1 MKILAVHLCV
11 STEKPEFPLCAFQRS
26 KTDRL
31 VKDKEHI
38 LYRGSIISIVKSS
51 SMLINDS
58 RNDFYSSTVFGYVF
72 NKFDL

>member
-51 SMLINDS
+51 SMLNDS
-58 RNDFYSSTVFGYVF
+58 RNDFYSSTVFGCVF

>member
-1 MKILAVHLCV
+1 MKVLALHLCV
-11 STEKPEFPLCAFQRS
+11 STEKPEFPLCAFQCS

-31 VKDKEHI
+31 VRDKEHV
-38 LYRGSIISIVKSS
+38 LYRGSRINIVKSS